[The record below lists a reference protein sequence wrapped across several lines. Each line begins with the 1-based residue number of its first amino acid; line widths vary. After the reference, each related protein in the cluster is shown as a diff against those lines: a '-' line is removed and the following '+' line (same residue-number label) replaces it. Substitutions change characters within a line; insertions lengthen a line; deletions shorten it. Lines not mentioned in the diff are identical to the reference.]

1 MSSWIVWLIVAAVL
15 GVAEL
20 LTTTLAFGLIAVAAV
35 VAAVVGAFHLGLAVQ
50 LAAFVVAAG
59 AGLGLVRPIAMR
71 HIKQP
76 PLLRTGTAALVG
88 RSAIVLEEITEHS
101 GRIRIGGEE
110 WSSRSLRRVASYP
123 GRRQGRRHA
132 DRRCHR
138 PRLPSGVAMLLGEG
152 VIGAIVAIL
161 VVITVMRSVRIVP
174 QARARNVERL
184 GRYRK
189 TLEPGMN
196 FVIPMINRVKPM
208 IDLREQV
215 VSFAGAPVIT
225 EDNLV
230 VLIDT
235 VLFFQVTDPR
245 AADYEIVNYIQAIE
259 QITATMLRSVIGSM
273 DLEQT
278 LTSRDKINALL
289 RGVLDDA
296 SGKWGI
302 RVTRVEIKA
311 IDPPK
316 SVKDAMEKQ
325 MRAEREKRAAI
336 LTAEG
341 VRQSKILTAEGEK
354 QSAIL
359 TAEGVKQAK
368 ILTAEGEA
376 QAIGAVF
383 QAVHDNDPD
392 PKLLAYQYLQTLP
405 QIAQGSGNTFWVIP
419 SEITSALRS
428 VANAFGVGDEA
439 PAAGRAGRGRT
450 RREPP
455 AVPAGSAAAGDA
467 PALDPAPPSGGAPA
481 ANGTAASDATGS
493 GLSPERPSG
502 DRRRAERHARLGH
515 PRDQLRRPAGV
526 HRSRRP
532 RSGGVR
538 GDPGQRPVRRQRQR
552 SDELGRYLRSSTSAL
567 PISAAMTMTASSRTE
582 KNRSLRRSSRWLPVA
597 CAADPAELSGP
608 RRGGR
613 SGSDAGRGPLTG
625 SAAEVVVASAD
636 AGQDADVMAGSSARG
651 VGAGGCISAGAGRPR
666 GRRGVGRLDPEMS
679 VLVALVGPEICPFR

>member
-1 MSSWIVWLIVAAVL
+1 MLLAE
-15 GVAEL
+15 GV
-20 LTTTLAFGLIAVAAV
+20 IAAV
-35 VAAVVGAFHLGLAVQ
+35 VAL
-50 LAAFVVAAG
+50 
-59 AGLGLVRPIAMR
+59 LVI
-71 HIKQP
+71 
-76 PLLRTGTAALVG
+76 
-88 RSAIVLEEITEHS
+88 
-101 GRIRIGGEE
+101 
-110 WSSRSLRRVASYP
+110 
-123 GRRQGRRHA
+123 
-132 DRRCHR
+132 
-138 PRLPSGVAMLLGEG
+138 
-152 VIGAIVAIL
+152 
-161 VVITVMRSVRIVP
+161 ITVMRSVRIVP

-196 FVIPMINRVKPM
+196 FVLPMIDRVKPM

-215 VSFAGAPVIT
+215 VSFVGAPVIT

-302 RVTRVEIKA
+302 RVTRVELKA

-341 VRQSKILTAEGEK
+341 VRASKILTAEGEK

-359 TAEGVKQAK
+359 TAEGVRQAK

-405 QIAQGSGNTFWVIP
+405 QLAQGAGNTFWVIP
-419 SEITSALRS
+419 SEVTSALRS
-428 VANAFGVGDEA
+428 VASAFGGGDAA
-439 PAAGRAGRGRT
+439 PAASAAPAQPKT
-450 RREPP
+450 IEPNTTEPMTAARREPP
-455 AVPAGSAAAGDA
+455 AVPAGRTAAEDT
-467 PALDPAPPSGGAPA
+467 PALDPAA
-481 ANGTAASDATGS
+481 AHAAAS
-493 GLSPERPSG
+493 
-502 DRRRAERHARLGH
+502 
-515 PRDQLRRPAGV
+515 
-526 HRSRRP
+526 
-532 RSGGVR
+532 
-538 GDPGQRPVRRQRQR
+538 
-552 SDELGRYLRSSTSAL
+552 
-567 PISAAMTMTASSRTE
+567 AA
-582 KNRSLRRSSRWLPVA
+582 
-597 CAADPAELSGP
+597 
-608 RRGGR
+608 
-613 SGSDAGRGPLTG
+613 G
-625 SAAEVVVASAD
+625 SAAATGGASAD
-636 AGQDADVMAGSSARG
+636 ALSAMLAAAVPGTNFVDPLGGIEPSAAEAETAAIPQDGDPPSANGSEAG
-651 VGAGGCISAGAGRPR
+651 
-666 GRRGVGRLDPEMS
+666 
-679 VLVALVGPEICPFR
+679 